1 MSSWLSWGSTAD
13 EKKAKEQRE
22 KQERESRAA
31 SRQQR
36 MTGQE
41 LENELPV
48 LQPEEEQNLLEALPA
63 ARGLHTMA
71 AFETADEANEAT
83 MKVPR
88 LRTFDPEDA
97 EGWFCQN
104 EAIMTLAGV
113 KAQATK
119 WACVVA
125 SLEDKGSRLIAK
137 KIPHNTSR
145 RLTICR
151 LKKVFEQAL
160 CRHGPG
166 LVEEVP
172 KLESGPEITTGEHIR
187 TGIPRTKG
195 PHRDFAGS
203 TSR

>member
-13 EKKAKEQRE
+13 EKKTKEQRE

-48 LQPEEEQNLLEALPA
+48 PQPEEEQNLFEALPA
-63 ARGLHTMA
+63 ARDSHTMA

-104 EAIMTLAGV
+104 EAIMILAGV

-119 WACVVA
+119 
-125 SLEDKGSRLIAK
+125 SELSDNI
-137 KIPHNTSR
+137 
-145 RLTICR
+145 TIYQ
-151 LKKVFEQAL
+151 LSES
-160 CRHGPG
+160 HG
-166 LVEEVP
+166 L
-172 KLESGPEITTGEHIR
+172 SYHISITTVMICISVSYRLSE
-187 TGIPRTKG
+187 KE
-195 PHRDFAGS
+195 
-203 TSR
+203 

>member
-13 EKKAKEQRE
+13 EKKAKEQREKQE

-48 LQPEEEQNLLEALPA
+48 PQPEEEQNLFEALPA
-63 ARGLHTMA
+63 ARDSHTMA

-137 KIPHNTSR
+137 NSSQHQSQAHNMPT
-145 RLTICR
+145 
-151 LKKVFEQAL
+151 
-160 CRHGPG
+160 
-166 LVEEVP
+166 
-172 KLESGPEITTGEHIR
+172 
-187 TGIPRTKG
+187 
-195 PHRDFAGS
+195 
-203 TSR
+203 

>member
-22 KQERESRAA
+22 KQERESMAA

-36 MTGQE
+36 MTGQD

-48 LQPEEEQNLLEALPA
+48 PQPEEEQNPFEALLA
-63 ARGLHTMA
+63 TRDLHTMA

-137 KIPHNTSR
+137 KFLKTPVTGSQYAD
-145 RLTICR
+145 
-151 LKKVFEQAL
+151 LKKCLNKHYVDKDPDWWKKFRNWKVGQ
-160 CRHGPG
+160 RSP
-166 LVEEVP
+166 
-172 KLESGPEITTGEHIR
+172 LESI
-187 TGIPRTKG
+187 
-195 PHRDFAGS
+195 S
-203 TSR
+203 